1 MEAFALLTAEGKSDK
16 FRPMLQ
22 VLRIKNLAV
31 IEDLTWELGAG
42 FNIITGETGAGK
54 SILIDALS
62 LLLGERADRE
72 LIRDGAE
79 SCTVEAGLEVTRDL
93 SALLDQL
100 GLEQGEGKQVLLR
113 RTFSQQ
119 GQGRQFVN
127 GSPTTLQSLKRLGRE
142 LVDIHGPHDHQSL
155 LDVEEQRVA
164 LDAYAKAGGA
174 LAAYQ
179 KLFTERQA
187 LLREL
192 RELTQAGAEG
202 WQQRIDYLSHQI
214 REIEAAE
221 LKEGEEEEVEAGY
234 GVASNAQRIV
244 GLGNGIRSVLEEGES
259 DIMSQLAQ
267 VQRQLQEWEKF
278 DPKASGLVELN
289 TGVVAQLQELL
300 REIEERVGQTELDGE
315 RLAQLERRLNR
326 IQDLKKKYGP
336 NIPAILEKM
345 AAFKAER
352 EKLES
357 REGRI
362 QELEARVAKVIG
374 LLKENAKGLTALRR
388 EFAPKLSKAITK
400 ELHQLGF
407 KKAEFKIEVLAVE
420 ELHESGQ
427 DRVEYLFAPNVGEAA
442 RPLRAIASSGEMARV
457 MLAVKTVLAAQD
469 EVPVLVFDE
478 IDANVGGET
487 AVVVGKKLR
496 SLARNHQVLCITHL
510 PQVAAAG
517 HEHYRVEKKI
527 EGGRTFTRLDRLSEK
542 DRVDELS
549 RMLGGKKALAEALSL
564 ELLAEGKK

>member
-1 MEAFALLTAEGKSDK
+1 MICIADISKKEDK
-16 FRPMLQ
+16 FWLMLQ
-22 VLRIKNLAV
+22 VMRIKNLAV
-31 IEDLTWELGAG
+31 IEYLTWELSPG

-93 SALLDQL
+93 SALLDEL
-100 GLEQGEGKQVLLR
+100 GLEQGEGNQVLLR

-127 GSPTTLQSLKRLGRE
+127 GSPTTLQSLKKLGRE

-155 LDVEEQRVA
+155 LDVDEQRVA
-164 LDAYAKAGGA
+164 LDSFAKAGGA
-174 LAAYQ
+174 LASYQ
-179 KLFTERQA
+179 KLFSERQN

-192 RELTQAGAEG
+192 KDLTQTGSEG
-202 WQQRIDYLSHQI
+202 WQQRIDYLAYQI
-214 REIEAAE
+214 QDIETAD
-221 LKEGEEEEVEAGY
+221 LRPGEEEQVDSDY
-234 GVASNAQRIV
+234 SVAANAQRIV
-244 GLGNGIRSVLEEGES
+244 ELGNDIRGILEEGDS
-259 DIMSQLAQ
+259 DIMGQLAQ
-267 VQRQLQEWEKF
+267 VQRQLQEWQKF
-278 DPKASGLVELN
+278 DPKAASLVELN
-289 TGVVAQLQELL
+289 SGVVAQLQELL
-300 REIEERVGQTELDGE
+300 REIEEKVGQTELDGE
-315 RLAQLERRLNR
+315 RLSQLEKRLNR

-336 NIPAILEKM
+336 NISAILEKLSS
-345 AAFKAER
+345 FKAER

-362 QELEARVAKVIG
+362 QELEAQVEKVIR
-374 LLKENAKGLTALRR
+374 LLQENAKGLTSLRK
-388 EFAPKLSKAITK
+388 EFAPKLSAAITK

-407 KKAEFKIEVLAVE
+407 KKAEFQIQVSAVE
-420 ELHESGQ
+420 ELLDSGQ
-427 DRVEYLFAPNVGEAA
+427 DRIEYLFAPNIGEAA
-442 RPLRAIASSGEMARV
+442 RPLRGIASSGEMARV

-496 SLARNHQVLCITHL
+496 SLAKNHQVLCITHL

-517 HEHYRVEKKI
+517 HDHYRVEKKI
-527 EGGRTFTRLDRLSEK
+527 EGGRTFTRLNRLSEK

-549 RMLGGKKALAEALSL
+549 RMLGGKKASAEALSR
-564 ELLAEGKK
+564 ELLAEGKR

>member
-1 MEAFALLTAEGKSDK
+1 MLTSPVGYDTFGA
-16 FRPMLQ
+16 MLQ

-31 IEDLTWELGAG
+31 IEDLTWEPGTG

-62 LLLGERADRE
+62 LLLGERAGKD

-79 SCTVEAGLEVTRDL
+79 SCTVEASLDIKRNL
-93 SALLDQL
+93 AALLDDL
-100 GLEQGEGKQVLLR
+100 GLEQGEGNQILLR
-113 RTFSQQ
+113 RTFSLQ

-127 GSPTTLQSLKRLGRE
+127 GSPATLQTLKRLGRE

-155 LDVEEQRVA
+155 LDVDEQRVA

-179 KLFTERQA
+179 KLFGERQK
-187 LLREL
+187 LMKEL
-192 RELTQAGAEG
+192 RDLTQTGSEG
-202 WQQRIDYLSHQI
+202 WQQRIDYLNFQI
-214 REIEAAE
+214 QEIESAE
-221 LKEGEEEEVEAGY
+221 LKEGEEEQVSNDY
-234 GVASNAQRIV
+234 NVAANAQRIV
-244 GLGNGIRSVLEEGES
+244 ELGNSIRAVLEEG
-259 DIMSQLAQ
+259 DADVLSQLAQ
-267 VQRQLQEWEKF
+267 VQRHLHEWEKF
-278 DPKASGLVELN
+278 DPKVSSLAELN
-289 TGVVAQLQELL
+289 SGVVAQLQDLM

-315 RLAQLERRLNR
+315 QLFQLERRLNR

-336 NIPAILEKM
+336 NIPAILEKLE
-345 AAFKAER
+345 AFKAEK

-362 QELEARVAKVIG
+362 QEIEAQVQKVLR
-374 LLKENAKGLTALRR
+374 LLKENAKGLTALRG
-388 EFAPKLSKAITK
+388 EFAPRLSRAITS
-400 ELHQLGF
+400 ELHELGF
-407 KKAEFKIEVLAVE
+407 KKAAFEIQVSLVE
-420 ELHESGQ
+420 ELMESGQ
-427 DRVEYLFAPNVGEAA
+427 DRIEFLFAPNQGEAA

-478 IDANVGGET
+478 VDANVGGET
-487 AVVVGKKLR
+487 AVVVGRKLR
-496 SLARNHQVLCITHL
+496 SLADNHQVLCITHL

-517 HEHYRVEKKI
+517 HEHYRVEKQV
-527 EGGRTFTRLDRLSEK
+527 EGGRTFTRLAHLSETN
-542 DRVDELS
+542 RVEELS
-549 RMLGGKKALAEALSL
+549 RMLGGKKASAEALSR